1 MKKDWLEELIAATD
15 TDKRNVRQMRILE
28 AAVDMFGEKGYAST
42 STSEIAKRAGVAEG
56 TIFRYYKTKKDLLLA
71 VVMPTLTK
79 FAAPFFV
86 QAFAKE
92 VLENTYKSYE
102 EFLRVAIRNRFEFAK
117 KHFPMLKILMQ
128 EVPFQPELKNEIQQ
142 LVEKEL
148 FSRFKKLIVHFQEQ
162 GQIIEMP
169 TPSVVRLTL
178 SAIMGLIL
186 TRFLLLPEEKWDD
199 EVEIEST
206 IQFILYGLTPQTL
219 L

>member
-1 MKKDWLEELIAATD
+1 MKKDWLDELIAATN
-15 TDKRNVRQMRILE
+15 TDKRNERQMRILE

-92 VLENTYKSYE
+92 IFKSKYESYE
-102 EFLRVAIRNRFEFAK
+102 GLLRVVINNRFEFAQ
-117 KHFPMLKILMQ
+117 KHFPMIKILIQ

-142 LVEKEL
+142 LVETEL
-148 FSRFKKLIVHFQEQ
+148 FSHFKKLIVKFQDKGE
-162 GQIIEMP
+162 IIEIP
-169 TPSVVRLTL
+169 PSSVLRLTL
-178 SAIMGLIL
+178 SAVLGLLL

-199 EVEIEST
+199 EVEIENT
-206 IQFILYGLTPQTL
+206 IQFILYGLTPRI
-219 L
+219 

>member
-1 MKKDWLEELIAATD
+1 MKKDWLEELVAATN
-15 TDKRNVRQMRILE
+15 TDKRNERQMRILE

-56 TIFRYYKTKKDLLLA
+56 TIFRYYKTKKDLLFA

-92 VLENTYKSYE
+92 IFKTEYESYE
-102 EFLRVAIRNRFEFAK
+102 VLLRVIIQNRFEFAK
-117 KHFPMLKILMQ
+117 KHFPMIKILIQ

-142 LVEKEL
+142 LIETEL
-148 FSRFKKLIVHFQEQ
+148 LVHFKKLIAKFQEE
-162 GQIIEMP
+162 GEIIELP
-169 TPSVVRLTL
+169 PSSVLRLTL
-178 SAIMGLIL
+178 SAVLGLLL

-199 EVEIEST
+199 EVEIENT
-206 IQFILYGLTPQTL
+206 IQFILYGLTPRR
-219 L
+219 

>member
-1 MKKDWLEELIAATD
+1 MKKDWLEELIAATN
-15 TDKRNVRQMRILE
+15 TDKRNERQMRILE

-92 VLENTYKSYE
+92 IFKSEYKSYE
-102 EFLRVAIRNRFEFAK
+102 GLLRVVIRNRFEFAK
-117 KHFPMLKILMQ
+117 KHFPMIKILIQ
-128 EVPFQPELKNEIQQ
+128 EVPFQPELKNEIQH
-142 LVEKEL
+142 LVKTEL
-148 FSRFKKLIVHFQEQ
+148 LSHFKKLIVKFQEE
-162 GQIIEMP
+162 GEIIEIP
-169 TPSVVRLTL
+169 PSSVLRLTL
-178 SAIMGLIL
+178 SAVLGLLL

-199 EVEIEST
+199 EVEIENT
-206 IQFILYGLTPQTL
+206 IQFILYGLTPRR
-219 L
+219 

>member
-15 TDKRNVRQMRILE
+15 TDKRNERQMRILE

-199 EVEIEST
+199 EVEIENT
-206 IQFILYGLTPQTL
+206 IQFILYGLRPQTL

>member
-1 MKKDWLEELIAATD
+1 MKKDWLEELVAATN
-15 TDKRNVRQMRILE
+15 TDKRNERQMRILE

-169 TPSVVRLTL
+169 TPSVIRLTL

-199 EVEIEST
+199 EVEIENT
-206 IQFILYGLTPQTL
+206 IQFILYGLRPQTL

>member
-1 MKKDWLEELIAATD
+1 MKKDWLDELIAATN
-15 TDKRNVRQMRILE
+15 TDKRNERQMRILE

-92 VLENTYKSYE
+92 IFKSKYESYE
-102 EFLRVAIRNRFEFAK
+102 GLLRVVIRNRFEFAQ
-117 KHFPMLKILMQ
+117 KHFPMIKILIQ
-128 EVPFQPELKNEIQQ
+128 EVPFQPELKNEIQH
-142 LVEKEL
+142 LVETEL
-148 FSRFKKLIVHFQEQ
+148 LSHFKKLIVKFQEE
-162 GQIIEMP
+162 GEIIEIP
-169 TPSVVRLTL
+169 PSSVLRLTL
-178 SAIMGLIL
+178 SAVLGLLL

-199 EVEIEST
+199 EVEIENT
-206 IQFILYGLTPQTL
+206 IQFILYGLTPRR
-219 L
+219 

>member
-15 TDKRNVRQMRILE
+15 TDKRNERQMRILE

-92 VLENTYKSYE
+92 ILENTYETYE
-102 EFLRVAIRNRFEFAK
+102 EFLRIAIRNRFEFAK
-117 KHFPMLKILMQ
+117 KHFPMLKILLQ

-142 LVEKEL
+142 LVEQEL
-148 FSRFKKLIVHFQEQ
+148 FSRFKKLIIHFQEQ

-169 TPSVVRLTL
+169 TSSVVRFTL
-178 SAIMGLIL
+178 SSIMGLIL

-199 EVEIEST
+199 EVEIEHT
-206 IQFILYGLTPQTL
+206 VQLILYGLTPRR
-219 L
+219 